1 MAPDP
6 QDALFDTRRTLHLS
20 FADQGTCKTARSKI
34 TRSFSF
40 ASYAPTV
47 DLRVA
52 VPQARFLSLSQSGQV
67 ILSRAGV
74 AANAVVL
81 WRFLYFKLLA
91 NSSVLSSGGDPREL
105 LSVSKKT

>member
-34 TRSFSF
+34 TRSLGCIIC
-40 ASYAPTV
+40 T
-47 DLRVA
+47 
-52 VPQARFLSLSQSGQV
+52 
-67 ILSRAGV
+67 
-74 AANAVVL
+74 NAVVL

-105 LSVSKKT
+105 LSVSKNLAVACLR